1 MQFMSKLKKK
11 NKEYKYTIP
20 NYVNKYNLLQ
30 YMMVLRASRQYLNKV
45 YTEKKATVQQ
55 HRWVP
60 ILGRR
65 KEKTLLAPWK
75 QSGGAL

>member
-1 MQFMSKLKKK
+1 MSKLKKK

-55 HRWVP
+55 HR
-60 ILGRR
+60 
-65 KEKTLLAPWK
+65 
-75 QSGGAL
+75 